1 MPGYAENGGFCIIY
15 PESFWGS
22 SAGHRTSTIK
32 SNSQFNVLI
41 SLRELVTPYFS
52 SAGVGIF
59 VLRSKSND
67 WLVQNPDIVSE
78 WSEISTC
85 VLLFQ

>member
-1 MPGYAENGGFCIIY
+1 
-15 PESFWGS
+15 
-22 SAGHRTSTIK
+22 
-32 SNSQFNVLI
+32 VLI

-78 WSEISTC
+78 WSEISTYEII
-85 VLLFQ
+85 